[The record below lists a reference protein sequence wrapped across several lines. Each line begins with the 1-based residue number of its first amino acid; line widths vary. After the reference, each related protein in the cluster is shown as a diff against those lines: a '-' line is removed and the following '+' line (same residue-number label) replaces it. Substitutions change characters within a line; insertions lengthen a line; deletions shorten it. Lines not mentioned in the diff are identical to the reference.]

1 MAITNF
7 YSYFLPIQ
15 DTEGCQTYKMVLYEW
30 SSAKV
35 VPGNSTGEIKNV
47 STHTGGDGS
56 GGDALISNAK
66 KLA

>member
-1 MAITNF
+1 
-7 YSYFLPIQ
+7 
-15 DTEGCQTYKMVLYEW
+15 MVLYEW